1 MSAADVGVFQGS
13 AELSIAD
20 RKLVVSPGLP
30 HVGRVKRLKKVRER
44 VAALNVTNIQCEK
57 EVQHHLDN
65 LPLCGS
71 ANTTASRFFIA
82 DFAVKRRSME
92 PLLRDSDDTP
102 CRATRHTHSNS
113 TNVNARLGGHNNDE
127 RMTTSTTQ

>member
-1 MSAADVGVFQGS
+1 MLQIFNARRRYG
-13 AELSIAD
+13 
-20 RKLVVSPGLP
+20 
-30 HVGRVKRLKKVRER
+30 
-44 VAALNVTNIQCEK
+44 LNVTNIQCEK

-71 ANTTASRFFIA
+71 ANTTASRFFMA

-102 CRATRHTHSNS
+102 WQRVTHTATQP
-113 TNVNARLGGHNNDE
+113 
-127 RMTTSTTQ
+127 TSTLGWGGTTTMNA

>member
-1 MSAADVGVFQGS
+1 MCALSAADVGVFQGS

-20 RKLVVSPGLP
+20 RKLVVSPGLA

-102 CRATRHTHSNS
+102 WQRVTHTATQP
-113 TNVNARLGGHNNDE
+113 
-127 RMTTSTTQ
+127 TSTLGWAAQQR